1 MVTPGMRVKK
11 VNSITIPRTVRSALR
26 MSRVDLLFQGGVD
39 RLVEFCTRGG
49 GMGE

>member
-11 VNSITIPRTVRSALR
+11 VNSIVIPRMVRSALR
-26 MSRVDLLFQGGVD
+26 MSRVDLLFQGVD